1 MNKAPY
7 VGDIDERGDDETCS
21 KLVVRGI
28 GFNRERE
35 RERVGHVSWNR
46 DSRLRPFRGKIRLGY
61 RNTKE
66 SRETFRARRGHTF
79 DKVLAETVLLAFR
92 ATRFKLSPRVDV
104 IFRKYR
110 RGLFKSVKIFFF
122 F

>member
-35 RERVGHVSWNR
+35 RE
-46 DSRLRPFRGKIRLGY
+46 SRSRFL
-61 RNTKE
+61 E
-66 SRETFRARRGHTF
+66 SGFTFTAI
-79 DKVLAETVLLAFR
+79 
-92 ATRFKLSPRVDV
+92 PR
-104 IFRKYR
+104 
-110 RGLFKSVKIFFF
+110 
-122 F
+122 

>member
-35 RERVGHVSWNR
+35 REPVTFLGTGIHVYGHSEVKL
-46 DSRLRPFRGKIRLGY
+46 DSDIGTRKSHARPFERGEGTHLIKFWRKRCSLLFEQPVSNFRLAS
-61 RNTKE
+61 T
-66 SRETFRARRGHTF
+66 SF
-79 DKVLAETVLLAFR
+79 
-92 ATRFKLSPRVDV
+92 
-104 IFRKYR
+104 
-110 RGLFKSVKIFFF
+110 SVNIDAVYLNPLKFFF

>member
-35 RERVGHVSWNR
+35 REPVTFLGTGIHVYGHSEVKL
-46 DSRLRPFRGKIRLGY
+46 DSDIGTRKSHARPFERGEGTHSIKFWRK
-61 RNTKE
+61 RC
-66 SRETFRARRGHTF
+66 S
-79 DKVLAETVLLAFR
+79 LLFEE
-92 ATRFKLSPRVDV
+92 PRVDI
-104 IFRKYR
+104 IFRKYCNIDAVY
-110 RGLFKSVKIFFF
+110 LNPSKFFF